1 MRAVN
6 RASYDATYAAPPSS
20 PSPLSLSPSHP
31 RLIVAAP
38 ATVSAAAAAA
48 ATSLTLRIGKRDLM
62 RFAFILKY

>member
-6 RASYDATYAAPPSS
+6 RASYDATYAAPSFLPL
-20 PSPLSLSPSHP
+20 PLSLSPSHP

-38 ATVSAAAAAA
+38 ATVSAAAAA

>member
-6 RASYDATYAAPPSS
+6 RASYDATYAAPSFL
-20 PSPLSLSPSHP
+20 PLSLSPSHP

-38 ATVSAAAAAA
+38 ATVSAAA

>member
-6 RASYDATYAAPPSS
+6 RASYDATYAAPSFL
-20 PSPLSLSPSHP
+20 PLSLSPSHP

-38 ATVSAAAAAA
+38 ATVSAAAAA

>member
-6 RASYDATYAAPPSS
+6 RASYDATYAAPSFLPL
-20 PSPLSLSPSHP
+20 PLSLSPSHP

-38 ATVSAAAAAA
+38 ATVSAAA